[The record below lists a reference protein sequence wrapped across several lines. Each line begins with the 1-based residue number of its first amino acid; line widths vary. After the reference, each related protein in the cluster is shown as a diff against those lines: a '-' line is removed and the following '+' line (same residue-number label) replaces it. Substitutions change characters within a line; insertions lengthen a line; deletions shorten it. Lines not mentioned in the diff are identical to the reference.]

1 MVDESSDV
9 MVEAAAET
17 VSPARPD
24 WRAPVLRTV
33 DISETADGLNPAPD
47 NGIMS

>member
-33 DISETADGLNPAPD
+33 DISETAMQMATLNDGSTL
-47 NGIMS
+47 S

>member
-9 MVEAAAET
+9 MAEAAAET

-33 DISETADGLNPAPD
+33 DINETAEGPNFSADAFGQ
-47 NGIMS
+47 S